1 MGYVVLWLEN
11 LAAVLLL
18 TATVVACASRWKR
31 PIYRIGL
38 PVLALL
44 LILAAYGGLTG
55 VVGVLNLHFLAA
67 VWFYPLA
74 VLTFCCI
81 AGACGIVV
89 TGLRR
94 EADDSSP
101 PRAADW
107 PRAKL
112 AMGFALVLALHLM
125 TFWNLDL
132 AVKQQM
138 SVLRAESGALAL
150 SVAPARVP
158 DRENA
163 ALIYT
168 QAFQVVG
175 DQATWPKAYDDKWC
189 KWLDPGQPGF
199 DAKDAELR
207 AFLKQQAG
215 ALALLR
221 EAGRKPACYFD
232 RDYGRPSIDMLLP
245 EMQELRGGARLLALD
260 ARVKAAD
267 HDLHGALDD
276 CRALLSMTDHVASD
290 PLLIAMLVSA
300 AIQGISAQTLE
311 AVLNSAP
318 ATAEDLAPIDVGDT
332 LSYQQAFRRTL
343 RMEEAFGE
351 ATVYDVATG
360 RFSLGNLEAFD
371 GKAYSWTTPW
381 FPPVY
386 RLFFLGEDLDSFRHI
401 GATLQRLAMKPY
413 YQAKPDW
420 DGFEAKFVAQPVG
433 LLTKKLAPAV
443 AYCAEAAAR
452 ADAQHD
458 VLRLA
463 VAVCRFQAHHHR
475 FPSDPSELVPDCIAA
490 VPRDPFD
497 GKPLRMKET
506 EGKLVVYSIGPDAID
521 NSGAPFDR
529 QKKTGDI
536 PFTVRGW
543 PRDDA
548 HGTK

>member
-1 MGYVVLWLEN
+1 
-11 LAAVLLL
+11 
-18 TATVVACASRWKR
+18 
-31 PIYRIGL
+31 
-38 PVLALL
+38 
-44 LILAAYGGLTG
+44 
-55 VVGVLNLHFLAA
+55 
-67 VWFYPLA
+67 
-74 VLTFCCI
+74 
-81 AGACGIVV
+81 
-89 TGLRR
+89 
-94 EADDSSP
+94 
-101 PRAADW
+101 
-107 PRAKL
+107 
-112 AMGFALVLALHLM
+112 M

-132 AVKQQM
+132 AVRQQM

-168 QAFQVVG
+168 QAFQAAG
-175 DQATWPKAYDDKWC
+175 DQAAWPKALDDKWSN
-189 KWLDPGQPGF
+189 WVDRDPQGF
-199 DAKDAELR
+199 DAKDAQLR
-207 AFLKQQAG
+207 AFLKQQA
-215 ALALLR
+215 ARLALFR
-221 EAGRKPACYFD
+221 EAGKKPGCYFD
-232 RDYGRPSIDMLLP
+232 RDYGRPSIYMLLP
-245 EMQELRGGARLLALD
+245 EIQELRGGARLLALD

-290 PLLIAMLVSA
+290 PLLVAMLVSA
-300 AIQGISAQTLE
+300 AIQGISAKTLE

-318 ATAEDLAPIDVGDT
+318 ATAEDLASLDVGDT

-343 RMEEAFGE
+343 RMEEAFGQ

-360 RFSLGNLEAFD
+360 RISLGELGAIN
-371 GKAYSWTTPW
+371 GKPCSSPTGW

-386 RLFFLGEDLDSFRHI
+386 RLFFLGEDLDSYHRI
-401 GATLQRLAMKPY
+401 AATWQRLAMKPY
-413 YQAKPDW
+413 YQAKPEW
-420 DGFEAKFVAQPVG
+420 DAFEAKFVARPVG
-433 LLTKKLAPAV
+433 LLTKMLAPAV
-443 AYCAEAAAR
+443 AHCSEAAAR

-463 VAVCRFQAHHHR
+463 VAVCRFQARHNR

-497 GKPLRMKET
+497 GKPLRMKKT

-521 NSGAPFDR
+521 NGGAPFDR

-543 PRDDA
+543 PR
-548 HGTK
+548 